1 MKVVM
6 ELPDDVI
13 KILNIPKD
21 ELPSELRVHI
31 ALYLYEKGKLSF
43 GKARQL
49 SGLSVW
55 EFMERLKDNQIPLK
69 YDVEDLKEDLE
80 IIKEL

>member
-1 MKVVM
+1 MKIIM
-6 ELPDDVI
+6 EIPEDVI
-13 KILNIPKD
+13 RILNIPKD
-21 ELPSELRVHI
+21 ELSSELRVQI
-31 ALYLYEKGKLSF
+31 ALYLYEKGELSF

-69 YDVEDLKEDLE
+69 YDVKDFKKDLE
-80 IIKEL
+80 TIKEL